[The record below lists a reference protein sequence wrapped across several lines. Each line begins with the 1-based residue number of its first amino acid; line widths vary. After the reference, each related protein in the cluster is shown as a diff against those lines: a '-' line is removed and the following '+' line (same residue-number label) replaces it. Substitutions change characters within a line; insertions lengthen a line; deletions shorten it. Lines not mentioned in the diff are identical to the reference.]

1 MAVHWSPSP
10 LTPVSFSRSARR
22 RPMLPLRLEAYP
34 WPLYLFARVV
44 VRHTNWGRDG
54 LSSAQ
59 SVYFLGRPW
68 AFLPR
73 SSQDPHPHK
82 RRTESAY
89 PTRTYR
95 YQWVPGFPRDRGSP
109 GLFLPQCDVADRLQV
124 FHTSKS
130 CGVSG
135 MDQRPFRRGPSGH
148 GPGYRP
154 PVLTTR
160 YRWTLPTSH
169 GSGHYFLF
177 FFFTHTPDVYNCPF
191 LPRKRHLFLYHGHF
205 IYCVSYT
212 YLVTMRRPPTARLL
226 FLSLS
231 MYLFSFLCVL

>member
-1 MAVHWSPSP
+1 MSY
-10 LTPVSFSRSARR
+10 
-22 RPMLPLRLEAYP
+22 LRHKAFTFLED
-34 WPLYLFARVV
+34 
-44 VRHTNWGRDG
+44 HGH
-54 LSSAQ
+54 
-59 SVYFLGRPW
+59 
-68 AFLPR
+68 
-73 SSQDPHPHK
+73 SSQDRSRILILTKGEQKVHIL
-82 RRTESAY
+82 RELIDIN
-89 PTRTYR
+89 
-95 YQWVPGFPRDRGSP
+95 GFLDSLAIEDRGSP

-130 CGVSG
+130 CGVSD
-135 MDQRPFRRGPSGH
+135 MDQRPFGRGPSRH

-177 FFFTHTPDVYNCPF
+177 FFFTQTPDIYNCPF
-191 LPRKRHLFLYHGHF
+191 LTRKTHLFLYHGHF

-231 MYLFSFLCVL
+231 MYLFSFLCVP